1 MSKFEAIGF
10 RVHVKPDVNETEV
23 AAKRA
28 GLVLAPTQDRRQ
40 EQLAV
45 DSGVVVAVGPTAWA
59 DYGGTPWVKVGDK
72 IVYARHAGYRVGED
86 EDAILVINDGDVV
99 TKILE
104 DASV

>member
-10 RVHVKPDVNETEV
+10 RVHVKPDTNETEQ

-28 GLVLAPTQDRRQ
+28 GLVLAPTQDRRT

-45 DSGVVVAVGPTAWA
+45 DTGVVVAVGPTAWS
-59 DYGGTPWVKVGDK
+59 DYGGEPWVKVGDK
-72 IVYARHAGYRVGED
+72 VVYARHAGYRVGED
-86 EDAILVINDGDVV
+86 DNSILVINDGDVV

-104 DASV
+104 D